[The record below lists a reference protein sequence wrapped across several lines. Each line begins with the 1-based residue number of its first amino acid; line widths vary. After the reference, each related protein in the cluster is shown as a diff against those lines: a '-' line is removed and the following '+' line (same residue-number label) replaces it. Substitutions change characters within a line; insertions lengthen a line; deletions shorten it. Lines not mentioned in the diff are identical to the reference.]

1 MDAEAKA
8 SFVLWF
14 ANLNIKT
21 NLTSMFVKRYLSHKL
36 FSRDVTA
43 AMLVYL
49 NNGTAAMLQSNP
61 QGPVVQKVDSAIHW
75 IHRYCLVNSIG
86 FDNVHPL
93 DSDLSVG

>member
-1 MDAEAKA
+1 
-8 SFVLWF
+8 
-14 ANLNIKT
+14 
-21 NLTSMFVKRYLSHKL
+21 MFVKRYLPHKV

-49 NNGTAAMLQSNP
+49 NNGTAAMLQLVNPTNP
-61 QGPVVQKVDSAIHW
+61 QGSVVQKVDSAIHW
-75 IHRYCLVNSIG
+75 IHRYSLVNSIG